1 MKDKSHRRTR
11 RGAHYRAL
19 AEGYSILN
27 PSIAESFR
35 HAADHYDNADPPL
48 DMETEVDELRKTPVT
63 AIAGR

>member
-1 MKDKSHRRTR
+1 MQKPRKHTR

-35 HAADHYDNADPPL
+35 HAADHYDNTDPPL
-48 DMETEVDELRKTPVT
+48 GTEAKVDEPRKAPVE
-63 AIAGR
+63 